1 MEVGSCRCAKVVM
14 GIGGL
19 PFEVVMKGN
28 RVRLNMPRPNTHKGF
43 KNHFLTLSKQIRNG
57 PF

>member
-28 RVRLNMPRPNTHKGF
+28 DGRLGVTGAVA
-43 KNHFLTLSKQIRNG
+43 G
-57 PF
+57 EE